1 LYEVSTISTVPSA
14 GAILSNYLHCPL
26 PFSIVHFHF
35 WECYL
40 DQLLYVYWY
49 FSCLRRHH
57 TSLAV
62 VSCLRLQYLL
72 ELTINL
78 QIVSKERVS
87 QIGGSSHVCLTR
99 IDQASFPNTRL
110 CITRTL
116 LGCRLPTADF
126 FCPDFFSPCPDFFC
140 LDFFLHSPDD
150 SKPKAFCETRRNLQA
165 LRLSS

>member
-1 LYEVSTISTVPSA
+1 VRSSQTI
-14 GAILSNYLHCPL
+14 
-26 PFSIVHFHF
+26 SIVHFHF

-40 DQLLYVYWY
+40 DQLLYVDWY

-116 LGCRLPTADF
+116 LGCRLPTADLISSV
-126 FCPDFFSPCPDFFC
+126 PISSVSIPSYIIPMIP
-140 LDFFLHSPDD
+140 SQ
-150 SKPKAFCETRRNLQA
+150 RRSA
-165 LRLSS
+165 RLEGS